1 MASRWGQ
8 VEMVEYL
15 LNQGADPNKAGAS
28 WATPL
33 SWAKRK
39 GHIEVE
45 QIFGK
50 GRCNISFKKE
60 KQELRPIE
68 RQEHRL
74 HNLGPECWA
83 NSHAFS

>member
-1 MASRWGQ
+1 LIEKINIGKVNFKFLWAALWWGH

-33 SWAKRK
+33 SRAKRK

-45 QIFGK
+45 KILVKAG
-50 GRCNISFKKE
+50 
-60 KQELRPIE
+60 
-68 RQEHRL
+68 
-74 HNLGPECWA
+74 A
-83 NSHAFS
+83 T